1 MRTHVSTRVTSSAE
15 SLCTPSSFYSTLSLL
30 RERIAKESSVRWG
43 VAVQVAAE
51 VVDRVAEQEQ
61 GLNAGQKVV
70 TDRIPASL
78 PVHAQADTQHHLDL
92 H

>member
-1 MRTHVSTRVTSSAE
+1 M
-15 SLCTPSSFYSTLSLL
+15 
-30 RERIAKESSVRWG
+30 RWG